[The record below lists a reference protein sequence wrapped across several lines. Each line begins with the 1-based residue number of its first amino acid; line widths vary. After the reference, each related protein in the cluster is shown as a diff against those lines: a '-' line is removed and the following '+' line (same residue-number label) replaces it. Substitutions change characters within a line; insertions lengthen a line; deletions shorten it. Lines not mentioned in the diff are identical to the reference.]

1 MIKFTQEVK
10 DQFAKMSICILSP
23 MYIAEPRWIQ
33 STVNM
38 VAWSWMQGL
47 PIYQMGISEKMV
59 VDWAR
64 NFLARQAKDHI
75 CEYTGKRYTHLLW
88 LDTDHVFNPD
98 LACILARHFKDPNI
112 DAISALY
119 FGRTGP
125 TLPVVYVKDTSDD
138 KEKHHPSGSYT
149 GLHFPGVVF
158 FHFE

>member
-1 MIKFTQEVK
+1 
-10 DQFAKMSICILSP
+10 
-23 MYIAEPRWIQ
+23 
-33 STVNM
+33 
-38 VAWSWMQGL
+38 
-47 PIYQMGISEKMV
+47 MG

-138 KEKHHPSGSYT
+138 KHKHYPLLEVPPSLCEVDAFGFGACMMKLDIFDKVPEPWFTIDYRA
-149 GLHFPGVVF
+149 GEDIAFCVK
-158 FHFE
+158 